1 MKKFSIVLA
10 LCLVLLVAACGG
22 NKENTNENPDK
33 DSTEADSDVS
43 EPTDSDESGE
53 PADTDEPENSD
64 QDQEGPD
71 SDSGTPADPE
81 VAEDHIISGR
91 YQIGSSVSGIHAA
104 LVECG
109 ESEEIAAAETDS
121 DGNFSFSASI
131 TAAKTYCVTAN
142 GFASCFKGAG
152 DHVANISEITNAV
165 YLLDKNCED
174 LRKSETKIRSYV
186 KLGTGGWLGELD
198 YSKLSGVSEGLKLL
212 SSLLGTN
219 DAKTLSEKIAEDAAA
234 EAPEFEKN
242 FNGFRISVDRPEI
255 VIGESADSNALFSVE
270 GGSTK
275 IAGGFKIK
283 WTLRNSSSEAA
294 TYKFTTST
302 PGEYVARAQLV
313 SDGGDPVMLSQD
325 SETVLFLLR
334 KNGGTVYLNDTSKH
348 ISFRIDDGIYGVIPK
363 GTIVKKDGNKVNS
376 ISYDVLSA
384 GGGKVS
390 RLKFRPE
397 GTVFEGDSMYFVHEL
412 GTVFGGDPIML
423 SATRMS
429 ADGTTDV
436 MLSAGGDPVT
446 LEALG
451 DPIMFTAQGDPIMQ
465 VVRSALGD
473 PIMDNALGDPIMD
486 NALGDPIMANSLGDP
501 IMGAA
506 MGDPIMGSAL
516 GDPIMGAAMGDPIMM
531 GTSSSAMISQ
541 TNHYS
546 TFTVE
551 AASLPV
557 SVNALVS
564 RWCDGS
570 FYQGYSPIE
579 FIRKGVE
586 KYKPAGD
593 EKTRL
598 LSYLTCEKF
607 GDLGNDLYELVNKPV
622 GFQRNLNLF
631 ENLFFVSEFYN
642 RMKARQEGGSFAAVR
657 NGLELRSAIAA
668 LYTATTS
675 YNRSATLAD
684 ILDPSMI
691 PLTYSG
697 NAPKDYTTGAK
708 SALTGNAVSGD
719 IYAAAKKDMMIFAN
733 YITTSSKGPDF
744 SNVSSVLTPDQL
756 VCAWFNP
763 DTPAQNCNK
772 VYTLNENGHVT
783 LGGTE
788 IQAAEANAIFSKFF
802 MPMNTRLSDSEKLD
816 LFRTFYLALKYAG
829 TVFYRGSD
837 VEALHDSLLETAYL
851 VFDGIDSNA
860 NAVTITDTFD
870 ASAHTVAVLDGAE
883 MALRPYITKLSALTG
898 RISLKVAAASAD
910 VEKVL
915 ISIEGREFEK
925 VQENTRTYYIQTGE
939 LKEKTIVL
947 TPGTL
952 SQGEKAL
959 KTLLG
964 SENIDSLGNITGKMT
979 ILVNSKIAGKSY
991 TTQRSYDFFA
1001 NDDSD
1006 GVNSKPVPANIQ
1018 VFVNDSTGHAIP
1030 ADANP
1035 TVILNPGSRVFYPA
1049 DGVVSIE
1056 NITPA
1061 AYTVDAFADGYYAK
1075 SVSVNVPAGAAFGVE
1090 VRLDEEITSS
1100 ADANLALSVNIETI
1114 KHPSKVYIQIY
1125 NDDMDLVANEAAKF
1139 IDEEN
1144 TYETLNVALNSGRYT
1159 LLAVGEEMYSYLEA
1173 ITLYEGDN
1181 EKTITVVAK
1190 NACGNGI
1197 VDSAEECEPSVEGS
1211 TLEVICGDIYP
1222 ASTHPEKKASCDP
1235 ATCTFNKSECGK
1247 AALCGDGIIDRPS
1260 EACDGGSKECSE
1272 IAGFGN
1278 SSGSAPCR
1286 SDCSGY
1292 ITANNC
1298 SKTTES
1304 CGTLPAN
1311 AVWNDGSGRFSQT
1324 YNGSDWLPA
1333 AKAAEYGNTKEEC
1346 VFSCAKGYRWNGT
1359 VCDQHPLS
1367 LGSICTGAESCFDNT
1382 EETLCPAYGTSLFGQ
1397 DAQYAEAKYCTPHTL
1412 APAGSGIIKDAY
1424 THYEWQAASSS
1435 SAMNWT
1441 AADKYCS
1448 DLNKESGSSA
1458 MWRLPS
1464 PAELLTIVDS
1474 STASPA
1480 LVSIFTTYGHTFW
1493 ASEDAKHSGNAWE
1506 IDENGALE
1514 SVAKTK
1520 TGSVLCVRVR
1530 DYDAPANRFTAAA
1543 ETVRDSVSGLMWQKQ
1558 AVASRT
1564 WAEALNYCEEISTAD
1579 KFDWRLPNRNELASL
1594 INYEKANGAA
1604 SDFPAIAAKGFWTST
1619 SSVAGNEA
1627 WTVDF
1632 ESGKIEASEKTNTK
1646 YIICVR
1652 NDEPCF
1658 GGECADPCSFD
1669 ACKGMA
1675 NSTGLCNAGDYS
1687 FTCGCKS
1694 GFNWNHGKCLLDT
1707 TRYIACEGLPENASW
1722 NTVFGISQTYDGEK
1736 WYPSEV
1742 GTFDKTKSSTE
1753 CHFICN
1759 ANYDWDPDGGKC
1771 VAQTKLSEC
1780 TGKPAKSVWNTVDR
1794 ITQSWNGDAWE
1805 PSGTAVF
1812 SEEECTDECCF
1823 KCKEHF
1829 HWNSENN
1836 ICVAAT
1842 QEVEC
1847 TGLPADGTAQWWK
1860 DPNSDSC
1867 TVIQT
1872 WNDDYSDWY
1881 PTASATYRSDG
1892 SAGENGCFFKCKTN
1906 YKWNQSYLKC
1916 EPQTN
1921 YNVAC
1926 KNSTLPAN
1934 AEWNQ
1939 FSTVN
1944 QTWNGSAW
1952 IPSINGTY
1960 NETPSPDECRFK
1972 CKTNYTWN
1980 TNTKKCVAN
1989 TRQES
1994 CTGRLA
2000 NTSWWNNVS
2009 VITQTW
2015 NGSEWLPAAVGTYS
2029 DIAVNNECRFKC
2041 DDNYTWNP
2049 FAEKCAADSNDSVAC
2064 EYLPEHASWW
2074 NSTVTQIW
2082 NGYEW
2087 TPTTV
2092 GSYSDDNSSEGCF
2105 FHCNNRYSWNT
2116 TYRRCDPEKQ
2126 KVSCGMPP
2134 ANAKWN
2140 VYDEITQTWNGNGW
2154 IPSTTGTYN
2163 ETPSTD
2169 ECRFKCNDNYTWNG
2183 TICAANTR
2191 QATCVKNAPHTS
2203 WWNDVSIITQTWNG
2217 ATQEWLPTTA
2227 GTYSSRA
2234 VDNECRFKC
2243 NENYTW
2249 NNTECA
2255 ADTNLNVACNNDTLP
2270 ENAVWWNNTTTQTWN
2285 GSEWLPST
2293 LGSYKEDAPAAEG
2306 CFFKCENENYK
2317 WNQAYRSCD
2326 PVTKYNEPCD
2336 NSTLPANAEW
2346 NVFATVN
2353 QTWNGTEYW
2362 PPKTGVYDETP
2373 SSEQCRYKC
2382 KNEYFWNESTSKCV
2396 TPCDDDPCYE
2406 NSTGRCTAY
2415 AWNEYSCECKDGYF
2429 WSWGD
2434 LRCKKPMRLGNIC
2447 TGQKNCYNDSGEYTD
2462 CFDST
2467 NPLFGQDAYYTA
2479 LGFCIPKSFTVKT
2492 TSGKNIVFDNNTNLE
2507 WQQDI
2512 PNTTYSWYDAADYC
2526 NTLKYG
2532 GYDWRLPTVQEL
2544 QTLVDIDK
2552 FNPPIDTGY
2561 FPTTGE
2567 FWTSETFVESDLRAW
2582 YVNFAYEYEDD
2593 YDYSSGEPAYDLKES
2608 ERYVRCVRGDKL
2620 PEALETDFETTT
2632 VEGDEIVTDKTTG
2645 LVWQKTFAQGVYA
2658 LGTYSMIQALEYCR
2672 DLEYAGFN
2680 DWRLPNRNELASLLD
2695 FNVSEPS
2702 SNFPGEMIP
2711 VLYSAYPI
2719 YDFWTSSLDSNS
2731 KMDDFFGYTLL
2742 FTNGAGDV
2750 IRGGNPNYGSS
2761 VSFRCVRSKTCDNGN
2776 GIWNGSDCVNPCED
2790 AGYFWNGNACINPCS
2805 SNPCAAIPTST
2816 HECTPISWN
2825 KYSCGCNDGY
2835 FWSIEQAKC
2844 IPAVFGRVCTGQKRC
2859 YNETDPMRICP
2870 SEGEDFFGQDPQ
2882 YAAMGFCAP
2891 KKFEIENVSGDNIV
2905 VDKNLGLEWQQSFP
2919 MEAYS
2924 RDDAL
2929 DYCENLEYGGKTDWR
2944 LPTPKELI
2952 SIADYDGT
2960 KDNEY
2965 FPGGRFWTSKFTGF
2979 FDAFVVDL
2987 YRRSVEERSGGWD
3000 TYVICVRG
3008 GELPEPVFVSWTVGK
3023 DKVVTDTTTGLVWQY
3038 ADTSASYYS
3047 KENLAYCE
3055 NLDYAGKGDWR
3066 LPNIYEMSSILNYD
3080 LQQPY
3085 SDFPGISSDIV
3096 YTSSSSNHSE
3106 DTVGY
3111 KRYAVSSNGKITF
3124 LQSSSNRMFKCVRS
3138 DCGEGKFWDGTSC
3151 VTPCASNPCG
3161 SVSHSN
3167 GSCKK
3172 SGSNGYEC
3180 GCNTDEGY
3188 FWNGSSC
3195 VNPCDADPCNSKA
3208 HSVCTPYSWN
3218 VSVCSCD
3225 NESDGYFWNGSS
3237 CVNPCNSNPCASI
3250 AHARAYECSAT
3261 GFNNYSCGCD
3271 AGYSWADGKC
3281 LPNCASGSATPC
3293 FDPSSGLIWSA
3304 KALNTMNLSD
3314 AIDYCDSYSEGGF
3327 GDWHLPN
3334 INELRTLVINCSKIE
3349 PGGICLAHDSDCLFP
3364 QCGNYND
3371 MECACRRDGLNLDR
3385 SKLGDTEAFWS
3396 SSLVI
3401 NISGERAWNV
3411 YFSYN
3416 NKYDAMVD
3424 FDRSSETFNVRCV
3437 R

>member
-1 MKKFSIVLA
+1 MRKSPIF
-10 LCLVLLVAACGG
+10 LVLFRRFYQIILFDNISSVSKVYRGFCQTIKERKMRKFFVFLVVSAAMFLVFSCSGG
-22 NKENTNENPDK
+22 SSAPKNDDDQTGI
-33 DSTEADSDVS
+33 SDSDD
-43 EPTDSDESGE
+43 PFTPG
-53 PADTDEPENSD
+53 D
-64 QDQEGPD
+64 QDQENPD
-71 SDSGTPADPE
+71 SDSGIPADPE
-81 VAEDHIISGR
+81 VAEDHMISGR

-121 DGNFSFSASI
+121 DGNFSFSAGI

-152 DHVANISEITNAV
+152 DHVVNISEVTNAV

-174 LRKSETKIRSYV
+174 LRRSETKIRAYT
-186 KLGTGGWLGELD
+186 KLGTGTWLGELD
-198 YSKLSGVSEGLKLL
+198 YLKLSGVSEGLKIL

-219 DAKTLSEKIAEDAAA
+219 DAKTLSEKIAEDAAK
-234 EAPEFEKN
+234 EAPEFEKI
-242 FNGFRISVDRPEI
+242 FNGFRVSVDRSEI
-255 VIGESADSNALFSVE
+255 VIGESADSSAGFSVE
-270 GGSTK
+270 GGSTEV
-275 IAGGFKIK
+275 APGFRIT
-283 WTLRNSSSEAA
+283 WTLKNSSAEAA
-294 TYKFTTST
+294 TYMFTTST
-302 PGEYVARAQLV
+302 PGEYVARAQLAE
-313 SDGGDPVMLSQD
+313 DLGDPIMLSQD
-325 SETVLFLLR
+325 SATVLFLQR
-334 KNGGTVYLNDTSKH
+334 KNGGTVYVSDTSKH

-363 GTIVKKDGNKVNS
+363 GTVVKKNGSKINS

-744 SNVSSVLTPDQL
+744 SNVSSMLTPDQL

-837 VEALHDSLLETAYL
+837 VEELHDSLLETAYL
-851 VFDGIDSNA
+851 VFDGIDGNA

-947 TPGTL
+947 APGTL

-959 KTLLG
+959 NTLLG

-1144 TYETLNVALNSGRYT
+1144 TYETLNIALNSGRYT

-1382 EETLCPAYGTSLFGQ
+1382 EETACPAYGTSLFGQ

-1474 STASPA
+1474 NTASPA

-1493 ASEDAKHSGNAWE
+1493 ASEDAKHSGNGWK

-1530 DYDAPANRFTAAA
+1530 DYDATANRFTAAA

-1594 INYEKANGAA
+1594 INYEKTTGAA

-1675 NSTGLCNAGDYS
+1675 NSTGLCNANDYS

-1722 NTVFGISQTYDGEK
+1722 NTVFGISQTYDGDK

-1759 ANYDWDPDGGKC
+1759 ANYDWDPDGEKC

-1829 HWNSENN
+1829 HWSSDN
-1836 ICVAAT
+1836 ICEPDTTV
-1842 QEVEC
+1842 VEC
-1847 TGLPADGTAQWWK
+1847 TGLKENASWWN
-1860 DPNSDSC
+1860 DPH
-1867 TVIQT
+1867 TVNQT
-1872 WNDDYSDWY
+1872 WDDIYGDWY
-1881 PTASATYRSDG
+1881 PPSIGNYKSD
-1892 SAGENGCFFKCKTN
+1892 AQGENGCYFKCDEN
-1906 YKWNQSYLKC
+1906 YEWNTAYRMCQAKSK
-1916 EPQTN
+1916 

-1926 KNSTLPAN
+1926 TDLPEHAV
-1934 AEWNQ
+1934 WNI
-1939 FSTVN
+1939 FTTVN
-1944 QTWNGSAW
+1944 QTWNGSEFLPATTG
-1952 IPSINGTY
+1952 SY
-1960 NETPSPDECRFK
+1960 NETPDP
-1972 CKTNYTWN
+1972 
-1980 TNTKKCVAN
+1980 
-1989 TRQES
+1989 
-1994 CTGRLA
+1994 
-2000 NTSWWNNVS
+2000 
-2009 VITQTW
+2009 
-2015 NGSEWLPAAVGTYS
+2015 
-2029 DIAVNNECRFKC
+2029 NECRFKC
-2041 DDNYTWNP
+2041 QNNY
-2049 FAEKCAADSNDSVAC
+2049 F
-2064 EYLPEHASWW
+2064 
-2074 NSTVTQIW
+2074 
-2082 NGYEW
+2082 
-2087 TPTTV
+2087 
-2092 GSYSDDNSSEGCF
+2092 
-2105 FHCNNRYSWNT
+2105 
-2116 TYRRCDPEKQ
+2116 
-2126 KVSCGMPP
+2126 
-2134 ANAKWN
+2134 
-2140 VYDEITQTWNGNGW
+2140 
-2154 IPSTTGTYN
+2154 
-2163 ETPSTD
+2163 
-2169 ECRFKCNDNYTWNG
+2169 
-2183 TICAANTR
+2183 
-2191 QATCVKNAPHTS
+2191 
-2203 WWNDVSIITQTWNG
+2203 
-2217 ATQEWLPTTA
+2217 
-2227 GTYSSRA
+2227 
-2234 VDNECRFKC
+2234 
-2243 NENYTW
+2243 
-2249 NNTECA
+2249 
-2255 ADTNLNVACNNDTLP
+2255 
-2270 ENAVWWNNTTTQTWN
+2270 WN
-2285 GSEWLPST
+2285 GSE
-2293 LGSYKEDAPAAEG
+2293 
-2306 CFFKCENENYK
+2306 CMN
-2317 WNQAYRSCD
+2317 
-2326 PVTKYNEPCD
+2326 PCD
-2336 NSTLPANAEW
+2336 YDLCGEHSNGLCKA
-2346 NVFATVN
+2346 FAYNDYECGCVE
-2353 QTWNGTEYW
+2353 G
-2362 PPKTGVYDETP
+2362 
-2373 SSEQCRYKC
+2373 
-2382 KNEYFWNESTSKCV
+2382 YFWN
-2396 TPCDDDPCYE
+2396 D
-2406 NSTGRCTAY
+2406 
-2415 AWNEYSCECKDGYF
+2415 F
-2429 WSWGD
+2429 
-2434 LRCKKPMRLGNIC
+2434 RCKKPLNIGNIC
-2447 TGQKNCYNDSGEYTD
+2447 TGQDECSEYDNPIDCPSSGE
-2462 CFDST
+2462 
-2467 NPLFGQDAYYTA
+2467 PLFGQDAYYA
-2479 LGFCIPKSFTVKT
+2479 AIGFCTPKSFTIKT
-2492 TSGKNIVFDNNTNLE
+2492 IANQNIVFDNNTGLE
-2507 WQQDI
+2507 WQQTILNGTLNWD
-2512 PNTTYSWYDAADYC
+2512 DAAAYC
-2526 NTLKYG
+2526 SNLVYASHD
-2532 GYDWRLPTVQEL
+2532 DWRLPTPDELLSITGCGPTDTVYFGASEGSWSSKSFAGDQTQAWVVQGAFFDKSKEMKVRCVRGKEL
-2544 QTLVDIDK
+2544 PESVFTSSVVGDDEIVTDTTARLIWQKQYSAGKVDWAGALDYCE
-2552 FNPPIDTGY
+2552 NLEYAGY
-2561 FPTTGE
+2561 SDWRLPNLNELSSLINYDRYDPASDFPDV
-2567 FWTSETFVESDLRAW
+2567 TSETFWASTFISYLRNM
-2582 YVNFAYEYEDD
+2582 VLLIDFQD
-2593 YDYSSGEPAYDLKES
+2593 GEWRIDFKENKH
-2608 ERYVRCVRGDKL
+2608 YVRCVRS
-2620 PEALETDFETTT
+2620 ETCNN
-2632 VEGDEIVTDKTTG
+2632 G
-2645 LVWQKTFAQGVYA
+2645 L
-2658 LGTYSMIQALEYCR
+2658 
-2672 DLEYAGFN
+2672 
-2680 DWRLPNRNELASLLD
+2680 
-2695 FNVSEPS
+2695 
-2702 SNFPGEMIP
+2702 
-2711 VLYSAYPI
+2711 
-2719 YDFWTSSLDSNS
+2719 
-2731 KMDDFFGYTLL
+2731 
-2742 FTNGAGDV
+2742 
-2750 IRGGNPNYGSS
+2750 
-2761 VSFRCVRSKTCDNGN
+2761 
-2776 GIWNGSDCVNPCED
+2776 GIWNGSECIDRCEE
-2790 AGYFWNGNACINPCS
+2790 GSVWNGSECVAS
-2805 SNPCAAIPTST
+2805 PCAADPCANVENST
-2816 HECTPISWN
+2816 HECTVTAWN
-2825 KYSCGCNDGY
+2825 KYSCACNSGY
-2835 FWSIEQAKC
+2835 FWDNYHRCA
-2844 IPAVFGRVCTGQKRC
+2844 PVTFGKICTGQDRC
-2859 YNETDPMRICP
+2859 SSDSEITAECP
-2870 SEGEDFFGQDPQ
+2870 SEGEDFFGQDAQ
-2882 YAAMGFCAP
+2882 YADLGYCVP
-2891 KKFEIENVSGDNIV
+2891 KSFSIVERVSGQKIV
-2905 VDKNLGLEWQQSFP
+2905 VDNNTGLEWQQNLPETQYTWEDAINYCNNLNYGGHENGWRVPTPLELLSIVDANLHHIVAVNDTYFQYLQKLWSSKEYKADTDFAYGVAYQSHGLLSIYTRKTNPLYVMCVHGREIPRASFSTLTAETGEVLVKDSNNGL
-2919 MEAYS
+2919 MWQKNHVEEKTWKEA
-2924 RDDAL
+2924 L
-2929 DYCENLEYGGKTDWR
+2929 KYCEDSTFAGFTDWR
-2944 LPTPKELI
+2944 LPNKNELASLI
-2952 SIADYDGT
+2952 DYDKSVPPYSEFPDIPNGEIWSSSSSYEPYYY
-2960 KDNEY
+2960 DYYSNYPYAWGAY
-2965 FPGGRFWTSKFTGF
+2965 FEPIDPKKP
-2979 FDAFVVDL
+2979 VHLNNIHYIVDPNIQKNS
-2987 YRRSVEERSGGWD
+2987 YHSA
-3000 TYVICVRG
+3000 ICVRTDICG
-3008 GELPEPVFVSWTVGK
+3008 NGE
-3023 DKVVTDTTTGLVWQY
+3023 
-3038 ADTSASYYS
+3038 
-3047 KENLAYCE
+3047 
-3055 NLDYAGKGDWR
+3055 
-3066 LPNIYEMSSILNYD
+3066 
-3080 LQQPY
+3080 
-3085 SDFPGISSDIV
+3085 
-3096 YTSSSSNHSE
+3096 
-3106 DTVGY
+3106 
-3111 KRYAVSSNGKITF
+3111 
-3124 LQSSSNRMFKCVRS
+3124 
-3138 DCGEGKFWDGTSC
+3138 FWDGTACVQSPCKANSC
-3151 VTPCASNPCG
+3151 GAHYVCNPQSSTEYACSCDTNAGYFWNGLECINPCSAESCG
-3161 SVSHSN
+3161 GAEHSVCIPQSVN
-3167 GSCKK
+3167 EYRCSCDNIK
-3172 SGSNGYEC
+3172 
-3180 GCNTDEGY
+3180 EGY
-3188 FWNGSSC
+3188 FWNGSKC
-3195 VNPCDADPCNSKA
+3195 VNPCDAATCGNTE
-3208 HSVCTPYSWN
+3208 HSVCIPQSFDSYE
-3218 VSVCSCD
+3218 CFCD
-3225 NESDGYFWNGSS
+3225 NYTEGYDWDWVYSRCVKWCDTGYFWDGSECVTNPCYTDPCGAEHSICIPQSSNEYQCYCDNADEGFFWNGSE
-3237 CVNPCNSNPCASI
+3237 CVCTNGYARINSKCEASGTVLSFEDDGDDTFAEMYNFAQYYWERMTTLGGHTGSYAI
-3250 AHARAYECSAT
+3250 CS
-3261 GFNNYSCGCD
+3261 NNYNADIST
-3271 AGYSWADGKC
+3271 AGTTIDVNMQAAGTLSFYIKGTAEKEDNVDYDYFTLYLDGDDSSNIV
-3281 LPNCASGSATPC
+3281 LTSRGTAPSDTTNGWLDWTLQSFNLTAGSHTLTFMYTKDGIAQQGDDRFC
-3293 FDPSSGLIWSA
+3293 
-3304 KALNTMNLSD
+3304 
-3314 AIDYCDSYSEGGF
+3314 IDD
-3327 GDWHLPN
+3327 
-3334 INELRTLVINCSKIE
+3334 LVIN
-3349 PGGICLAHDSDCLFP
+3349 
-3364 QCGNYND
+3364 
-3371 MECACRRDGLNLDR
+3371 
-3385 SKLGDTEAFWS
+3385 W
-3396 SSLVI
+3396 
-3401 NISGERAWNV
+3401 
-3411 YFSYN
+3411 
-3416 NKYDAMVD
+3416 
-3424 FDRSSETFNVRCV
+3424 
-3437 R
+3437 